1 MLFDSGV
8 RCGADIFVALAL
20 GASAVGIGRP
30 YVYGLAAGGEAG
42 AREVLTNLIAEFDIT
57 MALAG
62 CTSLGGITR
71 ETLADG

>member
-1 MLFDSGV
+1 MTTV
-8 RCGADIFVALAL
+8 ADVTTTEMT
-20 GASAVGIGRP
+20 GSNAVGIGRP
-30 YVYGLAAGGEAG
+30 YVYGLAAGGEAD

-62 CTSLGGITR
+62 CTSVGGITR